1 MRHSSKQTYR
11 PLSARIS
18 GLAPRRRSLGTRL
31 AWSHLLATSVG
42 LALLGGT
49 LWVLLTRN
57 QRAQALAS
65 LNTRASIY
73 AAYAADL
80 ASNTAILEGV
90 ADRVVRRFPPQAGTF
105 VRIFAANGSLLSS
118 DQRLGQFPSRAVQPL
133 IASQAP
139 FLPLAPEGR
148 LYVAQPILRDNQR
161 IGVVEV
167 SSDLQAEQRFRREM
181 ALALLPASLLAL
193 GGAAALALLLA
204 RSLLRP
210 LIALRNVAGR
220 IATGDLSARADD
232 HGSDEIAQLARA
244 INQMAADLH
253 VRFDE
258 IRRLA
263 ETRREFYR
271 SVSHELRTP
280 LTALRG
286 MAENLEDSAT
296 PEQRRS
302 VEIIQAETERLQRL
316 VNELLAG
323 GEREFVALREKRFVD
338 AGALAA
344 NVVELMRPRAAR
356 GGVTLHYYPTGSGG
370 IGGDADRLKQAL
382 VNLLDNALK
391 WTPAGGEVR
400 VTVSDCRLPNEAGIA
415 IAVADTGP
423 GIPNELRAE
432 IGGRGIRGPDGGHG
446 LGLALVREI
455 VEAHGGE
462 VRLHDGPGTTIELCF
477 PRLASAEQAR

>member
-1 MRHSSKQTYR
+1 
-11 PLSARIS
+11 
-18 GLAPRRRSLGTRL
+18 
-31 AWSHLLATSVG
+31 
-42 LALLGGT
+42 
-49 LWVLLTRN
+49 
-57 QRAQALAS
+57 
-65 LNTRASIY
+65 
-73 AAYAADL
+73 
-80 ASNTAILEGV
+80 
-90 ADRVVRRFPPQAGTF
+90 
-105 VRIFAANGSLLSS
+105 
-118 DQRLGQFPSRAVQPL
+118 
-133 IASQAP
+133 
-139 FLPLAPEGR
+139 
-148 LYVAQPILRDNQR
+148 
-161 IGVVEV
+161 
-167 SSDLQAEQRFRREM
+167 M

-204 RSLLRP
+204 RSLVRP
-210 LIALRNVAGR
+210 LIALRNVAGT
-220 IATGDLSARADD
+220 IAVGDLSVRADD
-232 HGSDEIAQLARA
+232 RGRDEIAQLARE
-244 INQMAADLH
+244 INQMAVDLQ

-258 IRRLA
+258 VQRLA

-302 VEIIQAETERLQRL
+302 VEIIQAESERLQRL

-323 GEREFVALREKRFVD
+323 GEREFVALREKRLIQ

-344 NVVELMRPRAAR
+344 SVVELMQSRAAR
-356 GGVTLHYYPTGSGG
+356 GGVALHYQTTSAAGG

-391 WTPAGGEVR
+391 WTPAGGEIR
-400 VTVSDCRLPNEAGIA
+400 VAVSDCTLRNEPGVA

-423 GIPNELRAE
+423 GIPDELRASIWE
-432 IGGRGIRGPDGGHG
+432 RGIRGRDGGQG

-462 VRLHDGPGTTIELCF
+462 VQIQEGPGTTIELCF
-477 PRLASAEQAR
+477 PRLPVAGRVR